1 MKPMV
6 IGHRVSLGAL
16 VLTVACAPC
25 SQEERDR
32 FAGLSLATQQKEFRD
47 ASPANSFSTGRAT
60 QKLECV
66 LSSVR
71 GDQLSQF
78 KFDLEYDGDYKD
90 MVEYLFHDIDSLG
103 RQNRLTEKLLE
114 APARGGIKVL
124 TDVDDT
130 MYANLIDK
138 RYPKKTPY
146 PGVLAFYDA
155 LKSEPAEIAAGL
167 VRNGVTLV
175 PVTTL
180 SARPNPIAGHLEN
193 ASINSLIKLTAPT
206 ASRSERRQLKPSA
219 LSGVTISSTLGT
231 IESWWRTIVP
241 GQQPAKDENTQ
252 ERLKPEEEP
261 LDLLHD
267 GLTWLAARGATRHE
281 QEDKIGKVKAKNFAQ
296 FARAYPEYRYVF
308 VGDSGQADA
317 LTARLLLT
325 DTPEPARSR
334 VVTTF
339 IHELRTPDHVSLRT
353 SHAFD
358 DVPANLLVNEN
369 SASGRGV
376 IVFRNYIRAAV
387 LAYKHRATL
396 GDLMTADELANV
408 TEAALVQFK
417 EQAEEIKEG
426 PRGRLR
432 QQYVED
438 AVEAERLLIVAS
450 SDRAVTIRRLLDTD
464 F

>member
-6 IGHRVSLGAL
+6 IGHNVSLVAL

-32 FAGLSLATQQKEFRD
+32 FAGLPLAAQQNEFRA
-47 ASPANSFSTGRAT
+47 ASPANSFSAGKAT
-60 QKLECV
+60 QTLECV

-71 GDQLSQF
+71 SDQLSQF
-78 KFDLEYDGDYKD
+78 KFGLEYDGDYKD

-103 RQNRLTEKLLE
+103 RQNRLTEKLLDV
-114 APARGGIKVL
+114 PARGGIKVL

-193 ASINSLIKLTAPT
+193 ASINSLIKLTAL
-206 ASRSERRQLKPSA
+206 RSERRQLMPSA
-219 LSGVTISSTLGT
+219 LSGATISSTLGT
-231 IESWWRTIVP
+231 IESWWRTVVP

-252 ERLKPEEEP
+252 ERLKPGEEP

-267 GLTWLAARGATRHE
+267 GLTSLAARGATPHE
-281 QEDKIGKVKAKNFAQ
+281 QEDKIGKVKAKNFEK
-296 FARAYPEYRYVF
+296 FARAYPEYHYVF

-325 DTPEPARSR
+325 DAPEPARSR

-339 IHELRTPDHVSLRT
+339 IHELRTPDHVSVRK

-358 DVPANLLVNEN
+358 KVPSNLLVNEH

-376 IVFRNYIRAAV
+376 VVFRNYIRAAV

-396 GDLMTADELANV
+396 CDLMTADELANV

-417 EQAEEIKEG
+417 EQAGDIKDG
-426 PRGRLR
+426 ARVRLR
-432 QQYVED
+432 QEYAED
-438 AVEAERLLIVAS
+438 AVEAEQLLIAAS
-450 SDRAVTIRRLLDTD
+450 SDRAGTIRRLLDTE